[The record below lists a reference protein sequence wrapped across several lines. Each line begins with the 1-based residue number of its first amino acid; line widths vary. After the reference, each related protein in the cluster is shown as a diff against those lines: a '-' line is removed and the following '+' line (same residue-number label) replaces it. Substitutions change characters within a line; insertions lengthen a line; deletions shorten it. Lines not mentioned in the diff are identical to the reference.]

1 MVSSSLSN
9 KASQLFSP
17 VEQKESEK
25 DYSKIHNLHLKQ
37 TVHKDFVKY
46 LQLKYCL
53 LPNFDP
59 YNTERPLSHIR
70 SITHFQLGI
79 KISLGNIEIVR
90 FRLTHKTASTIL
102 Y

>member
-53 LPNFDP
+53 LPNLDP
-59 YNTERPLSHIR
+59 RAVMLNGLSALSDPSHI
-70 SITHFQLGI
+70 S
-79 KISLGNIEIVR
+79 N
-90 FRLTHKTASTIL
+90 
-102 Y
+102 